1 LFLEDYHPPNLFTFM
16 KSKKEIKVGDLVCFD
31 GDEEG
36 LLLGVGL
43 VADVR
48 GDIQDILDLDSA
60 VRDFYD
66 EEEFWRL
73 THILPAAPMILV
85 LWSRSPSQSE
95 SNFDLYN
102 IEKIGY
108 SFMWVYP
115 TEVSVIS
122 SERRKKKNGK

>member
-1 LFLEDYHPPNLFTFM
+1 M
-16 KSKKEIKVGDLVCFD
+16 KVAKKKVINVGDLVCFD
-31 GDEEG
+31 GDEDG

-43 VADVR
+43 VVDIK

-60 VRDFYD
+60 VREWYD

-73 THILPAAPMILV
+73 THILPSAPMILV
-85 LWSRSPSQSE
+85 LWSRSPSQTETDFS
-95 SNFDLYN
+95 LYKS
-102 IEKIGY
+102 EKIGY

-122 SERRKKKNGK
+122 NQKEKGKNGKQK

>member
-1 LFLEDYHPPNLFTFM
+1 M